1 MLSTR
6 PYRPHAEVP
15 VAMMHLSRRLSPT
28 IAIVVL
34 AGLAA
39 CTGHNTKPADS
50 SAATAPSDVKPPMSR
65 PYAVIDGNPTAV
77 PKIPMG
83 DPATIARII
92 EEGTRR
98 NKVMDHITYL
108 TQTIGPRLTGSSRAE
123 QANRWAADQFRSWG
137 LTNVALDQWG
147 EVSMRFDRGPSSA
160 KVMLRRERAVKNDDG
175 TTRTEVEYD
184 SVRDMEFSWLAWAPG
199 TNGAVRAPVVRL
211 PKDQAEFDAMK
222 DSIAGAW
229 VLIPGNR
236 ETRRGIR
243 GVGGQL
249 GDRHQFFKD
258 FRAKQAGAVIPS
270 TEPAGD
276 RFEGTLA
283 GPNLPEGGIPVTITL
298 NGSDITVAIRRFHT
312 GPGSNVVVNGDAIEF
327 DWVSPSGTSHYMLA
341 RSGKK
346 LAGTAKS
353 ELGESTVEVTM
364 PEPDAAPD
372 LMEQVLALN
381 PAGFLG
387 SSRDERVW
395 TTSARGWRELSLDK
409 IGKDTEYSIRQSD
422 YDFINSRIYDGVPIE
437 VEINGAAS
445 FTPGPIPVYNTVAE
459 IRGTEFP
466 NEIVIVSAHLD
477 SWDGPG
483 SQGTLDNGTGS
494 SVTLEAARILMAAN
508 AKPKRTIRFVLWT
521 GEEQGLLG
529 SRSYVDRHKD
539 DLPHISAV
547 FVDDGGTNYEGGAPV
562 TTDMAEMMAAAT
574 APTNGLFYD
583 EVEKKW
589 MDVNIRKV
597 GDTLP
602 RGGGSDHASFN
613 AVGVPG
619 FFWDEVGRSDYGYGW
634 HTQNDK
640 LDLAIPEYLRQSA
653 TNAAITAYNLA
664 CAPTMLPRVKTTESA
679 AGGN

>member
-1 MLSTR
+1 MIQ
-6 PYRPHAEVP
+6 YA
-15 VAMMHLSRRLSPT
+15 RRLSPT
-28 IAIVVL
+28 L
-34 AGLAA
+34 AVILLSGLTA
-39 CTGHNTKPADS
+39 CSSNHANRADS
-50 SAATAPSDVKPPMSR
+50 APASESGVKPPMSR

-77 PKIPMG
+77 PKIAMG
-83 DPATIARII
+83 DPATVARII

-98 NKVMDHITYL
+98 NQVMDHLTYL
-108 TQTIGPRLTGSSRAE
+108 TQSIGPRLTGSSRAE
-123 QANRWAADQFRSWG
+123 EANRWTADQFRSWG
-137 LTNVALDQWG
+137 LTNVGLDQWG

-160 KVMLRRERAVKNDDG
+160 KVMLRREREVKNDDG
-175 TTRTEVEYD
+175 STRTEVEYD
-184 SVRDMEFSWLAWAPG
+184 SVRDLEFSWLAWAPG

-211 PKDQAEFDAMK
+211 PKDQAEFDAVK
-222 DSIAGAW
+222 DTIAGSW

-236 ETRRGIR
+236 EARRGIR
-243 GVGGQL
+243 GVGGQM
-249 GDRHQFFKD
+249 GDRHQYFKD
-258 FRAKQAGAVIPS
+258 FRAKQAGVVTPDAAS
-270 TEPAGD
+270 GD
-276 RFEGTLA
+276 RFEGMLTGA
-283 GPNLPEGGIPVTITL
+283 NLPEAGVPITITI
-298 NGSDITVAIRRFHT
+298 NGSEITVSVRRFHT
-312 GPGSNVVVNGDAIEF
+312 GPATNVVMNGDSVEF
-327 DWVSPSGTSHYMLA
+327 DWVSPSGTSHYTLT
-341 RSGKK
+341 RTGLK
-346 LAGTAKS
+346 LAGKAKS
-353 ELGESTVEVTM
+353 DAGETSIDVSM
-364 PEPDAAPD
+364 PDPEAGPDVW
-372 LMEQVLALN
+372 EQVLALN

-409 IGKDTEYSIRQSD
+409 IGKDTEYAVRQSD
-422 YDFINSRIYDGVPIE
+422 YDYINSRLYDGIPVE
-437 VEINGAAS
+437 VEINAAAT

-466 NEIVIVSAHLD
+466 DEVVIISAHLD

-494 SVTLEAARILMAAN
+494 AVTLEAARILMAAK

-529 SRSYVDRHKD
+529 SRSYVDRNKD
-539 DLPHISAV
+539 ALPRISAV

-562 TTDMAEMMAAAT
+562 TNDMADMMAAAT

-619 FFWDEVGRSDYGYGW
+619 FFWDEIGRSDYQYGW

-640 LDLAIPEYLRQSA
+640 LNLAIPEYLRQSA

-664 CAPTMLPRVKTTESA
+664 CAPTLLPRVKA
-679 AGGN
+679 AETPASGGN